1 MTQTDQIGDFATAI
15 RNAVLAGKDGIV
27 YRHSKMIESIAK
39 ILEKEGFVE
48 KVEIFTEPSKKGTI
62 FKYLRIYL
70 RYLDEVRSRPI
81 IRSIKRVSKPGR
93 RVYRGVKELKPVRG
107 GAGIMIVSSSK
118 GVISDIEARR
128 KGVGGEVLLEVF

>member
-1 MTQTDQIGDFATAI
+1 
-15 RNAVLAGKDGIV
+15 
-27 YRHSKMIESIAK
+27 MIESIAR

-48 KVEIFTEPSKKGTI
+48 KVEVFTEPSPKGAI

-70 RYLDEVRSRPI
+70 RYLDEVHSRPV

-107 GAGIMIVSSSK
+107 GSGITIVSSSR

-128 KGVGGEVLLEVF
+128 KRVGGEVLLEVY